1 MDSTRKSKVG
11 TIEVVRHGAT
21 FLRSEYTTPTPTSVD
36 FDQAN
41 KKDAHGIT
49 GGRYTMSTTKKGRL
63 LTSKSGGAELRSIWS
78 IGGELGRLS
87 VEYHMGHSLQ
97 VRYKHIGSQ
106 VSSARVAFLF
116 QEINYSASSVCPL
129 WGREQG
135 MAYLPNSLANLKCNS
150 SPCPLPLSQ
159 TFANSRGVV
168 YYL

>member
-1 MDSTRKSKVG
+1 MPSIGLLSYLKRLHTHHCQLFTNTHSHIKDDRVDSTRKSKVG
-11 TIEVVRHGAT
+11 TIEVVRYGAT
-21 FLRSEYTTPTPTSVD
+21 FLRSEYTTPRSVD

-97 VRYKHIGSQ
+97 VR
-106 VSSARVAFLF
+106 
-116 QEINYSASSVCPL
+116 
-129 WGREQG
+129 
-135 MAYLPNSLANLKCNS
+135 
-150 SPCPLPLSQ
+150 
-159 TFANSRGVV
+159 
-168 YYL
+168 

>member
-11 TIEVVRHGAT
+11 TIEVVRYGAT
-21 FLRSEYTTPTPTSVD
+21 FLRSEYTTPTSVD

-63 LTSKSGGAELRSIWS
+63 LTSRSGDAELRGIWS

-97 VRYKHIGSQ
+97 VG
-106 VSSARVAFLF
+106 
-116 QEINYSASSVCPL
+116 
-129 WGREQG
+129 
-135 MAYLPNSLANLKCNS
+135 
-150 SPCPLPLSQ
+150 
-159 TFANSRGVV
+159 
-168 YYL
+168 